1 MKIDFDKYQPGI
13 RVLIST
19 IAGKSPTIVSLDD
32 AVSES
37 CDQLV
42 EALINARQLPV
53 ELRSSDARAS
63 FERYMQQKYA
73 EEHIVKVMPGK
84 VFGRQGHKPWLQA
97 EIDAGR
103 ISMNGFK
110 QYCDRLRYDYGFND
124 ASIKSIDES
133 TSRVLDYMGNPRA
146 DHAYHTF
153 GLLMGDV
160 QSGKTATFTGI
171 CHKAIA
177 AGYRFILVLTG
188 TKSSL
193 RSQTQGRLDSDL
205 MGTSMDSRGRQ
216 QKKFH
221 QSTIDWNKLTTVE
234 QDFNSKRLD
243 SQIAPDNPKQ
253 VTIAVTQKNS
263 IILGNLL
270 KWMKR
275 VESLEIRNLPFLLID
290 DEADAASV
298 NVNKPEEDPTRINEK
313 IRLIL
318 QNFDKTAYLA
328 VTATPFANVF
338 IDPQV
343 DADGN
348 IRQGELPDLFP
359 RDYIF
364 ALPPPK
370 GYLGVERLFGEYGEI
385 EKNSLKYRSL
395 IPMTLSEDCDGD
407 ESRFYEGKFKANEE
421 IYELPPSLRR
431 AVLYFLCVCT
441 LKDLDLNKS
450 NTSML
455 VHVARYK
462 KLQNSLKK
470 RISELIDR
478 LKALAETE
486 QHRITPEL
494 LSHPLYS
501 ELEELWNHGC
511 GNEKWYED
519 PIRGDRPPTLRELSA
534 TKHRPEGFEWQ
545 DIWKRSF
552 KTALKQVQ
560 VVEANTNA
568 QVKNFAAYY
577 ENHDAKLIVVG
588 GDALSRGLTLEGLCV
603 SYFSRR
609 SFAYDTLLQMGRWF
623 GYREGMKNYMKIW
636 ISDCLIDAY
645 GYVAEAVGEFRETLE
660 TMRNQNR
667 NPSDFGLRIRCA
679 PKSVKLMVT
688 AANKRRTARR
698 VKVVVDITGRPFQA
712 STMPRSPEEQS
723 KNVEIVAEFLK
734 KLGHAERNTD
744 RNYDLVWKDVSADL
758 IAKLLTDFK
767 VPRWSNDL
775 EIAPFAQRILER
787 MDLWTVRVLSV
798 QPKNSEKGFEDVFGL
813 GKDSEVGCL
822 ERTFICKAG
831 WIEPLK
837 RAVMSPADFARDWD
851 SEKKNDVK
859 AESGSELM
867 PGMVLRR
874 SDEKPQLMI
883 YPIRTNA
890 SKKLM
895 SGELY
900 TSENP
905 LVALVFG
912 IPGEGGGRDDVSVE
926 YDTNRIY
933 QMQREDGYYDEDEGE

>member
-1 MKIDFDKYQPGI
+1 MKINFDKYHI
-13 RVLIST
+13 AISFLLAT
-19 IAGKSPTIVSLDD
+19 IAAKKPTIVSLDEVVSDSCGKYLEFFIAD
-32 AVSES
+32 A
-37 CDQLV
+37 
-42 EALINARQLPV
+42 QLPL
-53 ELRSSDARAS
+53 ELRSPDVRAA
-63 FERYMQQKYA
+63 FERYLQQRYA
-73 EEHIVKVMPGK
+73 EEHTVRIVPGK
-84 VFGRQGHKPWLQA
+84 IFGHQGHKPWLQA
-97 EIDAGR
+97 EVKAGR
-103 ISMNGFK
+103 ISMDGFK
-110 QYCDRLRYDYGFND
+110 RYCNRLQEENGFND
-124 ASIKSIDES
+124 ASIKAIDES
-133 TSRVLDYMGNPRA
+133 TDKVLDYMGNPRA
-146 DHAYHTF
+146 DHGYQTF

-177 AGYRFILVLTG
+177 AGYRFIIVLTG

-193 RSQTQGRLDSDL
+193 RNQTQGRLDSDL
-205 MGTSMDSRGRQ
+205 TGTSMDSSGRQ

-221 QSTIDWNKLTTVE
+221 QRGIDWNKLTTVE

-270 KWMKR
+270 EWMTR
-275 VESLEIRNLPFLLID
+275 VESLGIRNLPLLLID
-290 DEADAASV
+290 DEADAASI
-298 NVNKPEEDPTRINEK
+298 NVNKPEEDPTKINEK
-313 IRLIL
+313 IRRIL
-318 QNFDKTAYLA
+318 RNFDKAAYLA

-343 DADGN
+343 DEAGE

-359 RDYIF
+359 RDFIYV
-364 ALPPPK
+364 LPPPK
-370 GYLGVERLFGEYGEI
+370 GYLGVERLFGDYGEI
-385 EKNSLKYRSL
+385 EEDSLKYRSL

-407 ESRFYEGKFKANEE
+407 ESKFYDGNFKANEE
-421 IYELPPSLRR
+421 IYELSPSLKR

-441 LKDLDLNKS
+441 LKDLDLNQS

-462 KLQNSLKK
+462 KVQSSLKD
-470 RISELIDR
+470 RISELISR
-478 LKALAETE
+478 VKALADTE
-486 QHRITPEL
+486 QYRITPEL
-494 LSHPLYS
+494 LANPLFA
-501 ELEELWNHGC
+501 ELEELWNEGC

-519 PIRGDRPPTLRELSA
+519 PIHGRRPPTLKELSA
-534 TKHRPEGFEWQ
+534 TKARPEGFEWQ
-545 DIWKRSF
+545 DIWKKSF
-552 KTALKQVQ
+552 KTALKKVQ

-577 ENHDAKLIVVG
+577 EKHDAKLIVVG

-636 ISDCLIDAY
+636 ISDCLVDAY

-679 PKSVKLMVT
+679 PKAVKLMVT
-688 AANKRRTARR
+688 AANKRRSARKIR
-698 VKVVVDITGRPFQA
+698 VMVDITGRPFQA
-712 STMPRSPEEQS
+712 STMPRSPEEQA
-723 KNVEIVAEFLK
+723 KNVGIVSDFLK
-734 KLGHAERNTD
+734 TLGAPRRDAVKNQ
-744 RNYDLVWKDVSADL
+744 DLVWEGISSDRIAELL
-758 IAKLLTDFK
+758 IKFK

-775 EIAPFAQRILER
+775 EIAPFAEKIRER
-787 MDLWTVRVLSV
+787 GDEWIVRVLSL
-798 QPKNSEKGFEDVFGL
+798 KRENREFEDVFGL
-813 GKDSEVGCL
+813 GKECEVGCL
-822 ERTFICKAG
+822 ERTFIQKAG
-831 WIEPLK
+831 WVEPLK
-837 RAVMSPADFARDWD
+837 RAVLSPSDFARDWD
-851 SEKKNDVK
+851 AQKKK
-859 AESGSELM
+859 AVEDECGGVLM

-874 SDEKPQLMI
+874 ADEKPQLMV
-883 YPIRTNA
+883 YPLRTNTE
-890 SKKLM
+890 KKTVAGDLFV
-895 SGELY
+895 
-900 TSENP
+900 SEAP

-912 IPGEGGGRDDVSVE
+912 IPGSGADTDNVSVD

-933 QMQREDGYYDEDEGE
+933 QMQREDGYYEEDGEE